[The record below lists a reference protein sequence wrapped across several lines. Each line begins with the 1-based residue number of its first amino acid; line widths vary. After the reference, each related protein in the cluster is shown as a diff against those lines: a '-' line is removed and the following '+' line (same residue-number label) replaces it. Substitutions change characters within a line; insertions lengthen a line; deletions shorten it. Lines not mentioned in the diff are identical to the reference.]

1 MNKRKGTGRQRGR
14 RKNSRL
20 GRYKRS
26 ILMICSVLAVL
37 SGVLAVNS
45 LRLQARNTEYKEQ
58 EEELRS
64 QIDKEKKR
72 AEEIEEFKE
81 YVKTEKC
88 LRQLLQR
95 IGIFFNLLH
104 IWTAVERL
112 SVTHIPVNLPS
123 KAKDSRRISP
133 GVFIGNIHFF
143 SRGHPRPSCLFI
155 LLP

>member
-64 QIDKEKKR
+64 QIDDEKKR

-81 YVKTEKC
+81 YVKTDEYVKETAEEK
-88 LRQLLQR
+88 LDLVDPNE
-95 IGIFFNLLH
+95 IIFKP
-104 IWTAVERL
+104 AE
-112 SVTHIPVNLPS
+112 
-123 KAKDSRRISP
+123 
-133 GVFIGNIHFF
+133 
-143 SRGHPRPSCLFI
+143 
-155 LLP
+155 